1 MEKNNRSTRQIT
13 VNHVLDTKNG
23 PKRLI
28 DQADIDNKIAN
39 VASKQMRGRIMA
51 LVPKHMVAAGIAACK
66 LTLAGNNDEPISA
79 RIQRMVQAFSKYGV
93 NAEMLA
99 KYIGHTLDTATVD
112 ELADLIGVFN
122 AIKEGAKASE
132 YFGADEEKAETKA
145 AVNAAV
151 TKPAEKK
158 EPPAKA
164 DAAPAA
170 KKTPPAV
177 AAKPAA
183 QPAPEPAPAA
193 DEPPADEA
201 PPITEAPAGAGDD
214 EPLF

>member
-1 MEKNNRSTRQIT
+1 
-13 VNHVLDTKNG
+13 
-23 PKRLI
+23 
-28 DQADIDNKIAN
+28 
-39 VASKQMRGRIMA
+39 
-51 LVPKHMVAAGIAACK
+51 
-66 LTLAGNNDEPISA
+66 
-79 RIQRMVQAFSKYGV
+79 MVQAFSKYGV

-132 YFGADEEKAETKA
+132 YFGQDEEKAEAKA

-158 EPPAKA
+158 EPAAKA
-164 DAAPAA
+164 DT
-170 KKTPPAV
+170 KKTPA
-177 AAKPAA
+177 ATSAKPSPTATT
-183 QPAPEPAPAA
+183 PAPTPEPDAT
-193 DEPPADEA
+193 EPPADEA
-201 PPITEAPAGAGDD
+201 PPITEAPAGAGDE